1 MKICKIFIMNNFNH
15 YYDSETTRQVISV
28 IVLNE
33 HNVLSRIV
41 GLFSA
46 RGYNIDSLTVA
57 PITDSQYS
65 RMTIVTTGD
74 KRVIDQIVKQL
85 NKLIPVLRVNE
96 HKNVIEKDTVLMKFS
111 IDNNLSDIDVI
122 ARAYHGSIQNVT
134 DEESRSLF
142 LAKAELPRDFG
153 GFTDQH
159 KENLEQGNSTFAS
172 KYNLEFLVYY
182 EKFVW
187 VEEAIAREKELKK
200 WRREKKMNLIR
211 SFNPEFTFLN
221 DHFKLKV

>member
-1 MKICKIFIMNNFNH
+1 MNNFNH
-15 YYDSETTRQVISV
+15 YYDSEISRQVISV

-85 NKLIPVLRVNE
+85 NKLIPVLKVNE

-134 DEESRSLF
+134 DE
-142 LAKAELPRDFG
+142 
-153 GFTDQH
+153 
-159 KENLEQGNSTFAS
+159 
-172 KYNLEFLVYY
+172 
-182 EKFVW
+182 
-187 VEEAIAREKELKK
+187 AIIVSATYSSARI
-200 WRREKKMNLIR
+200 MNFIKVMQK
-211 SFNPEFTFLN
+211 FNPLE
-221 DHFKLKV
+221 VVRSGIVAMER

>member
-1 MKICKIFIMNNFNH
+1 MNNFNH

-57 PITDSQYS
+57 PITDSPYS

-111 IDNNLSDIDVI
+111 IENNLSDIDVI

-134 DEESRSLF
+134 DEAIIVS
-142 LAKAELPRDFG
+142 A
-153 GFTDQH
+153 TD
-159 KENLEQGNSTFAS
+159 SS
-172 KYNLEFLVYY
+172 
-182 EKFVW
+182 
-187 VEEAIAREKELKK
+187 ARI
-200 WRREKKMNLIR
+200 MNFIKVMQK
-211 SFNPEFTFLN
+211 FNPLE
-221 DHFKLKV
+221 VVRSGIVAMER

>member
-1 MKICKIFIMNNFNH
+1 MNNYNH
-15 YYDSETTRQVISV
+15 YYDTETTRQVISV
-28 IVLNE
+28 VVLNE

-57 PITDSQYS
+57 PISESQYS

-85 NKLIPVLRVNE
+85 NKLIPVLKVNE
-96 HKNVIEKDTVLMKFS
+96 HRNVVEKDTVLMKFS

-134 DEESRSLF
+134 DEAIIVS
-142 LAKAELPRDFG
+142 A
-153 GFTDQH
+153 TD
-159 KENLEQGNSTFAS
+159 SS
-172 KYNLEFLVYY
+172 
-182 EKFVW
+182 
-187 VEEAIAREKELKK
+187 ARI
-200 WRREKKMNLIR
+200 MNFIKVMQK
-211 SFNPEFTFLN
+211 FNPLE
-221 DHFKLKV
+221 VVRSGIVAMER

>member
-1 MKICKIFIMNNFNH
+1 MNNFNH

-28 IVLNE
+28 FVLNE

-57 PITDSQYS
+57 PIMESQYS

-85 NKLIPVLRVNE
+85 NKLIPVLKVNE

-134 DEESRSLF
+134 DEAIIVS
-142 LAKAELPRDFG
+142 A
-153 GFTDQH
+153 TDSSDRILNFIKVMQ
-159 KENLEQGNSTFAS
+159 K
-172 KYNLEFLVYY
+172 
-182 EKFVW
+182 
-187 VEEAIAREKELKK
+187 
-200 WRREKKMNLIR
+200 
-211 SFNPEFTFLN
+211 FNPQE
-221 DHFKLKV
+221 VVRSGIVAMER

>member
-1 MKICKIFIMNNFNH
+1 MNNFNH

-85 NKLIPVLRVNE
+85 NKLIPVLKVNE

-122 ARAYHGSIQNVT
+122 ARAYHGAIQNVT
-134 DEESRSLF
+134 DEAIIVS
-142 LAKAELPRDFG
+142 A
-153 GFTDQH
+153 TD
-159 KENLEQGNSTFAS
+159 SS
-172 KYNLEFLVYY
+172 
-182 EKFVW
+182 
-187 VEEAIAREKELKK
+187 ARI
-200 WRREKKMNLIR
+200 MNFIKVMQK
-211 SFNPEFTFLN
+211 FNPLE
-221 DHFKLKV
+221 VVRSGIVAMER

>member
-1 MKICKIFIMNNFNH
+1 MNNFNH
-15 YYDSETTRQVISV
+15 FYDSETTRQVISV

-57 PITDSQYS
+57 PIAESQYS

-85 NKLIPVLRVNE
+85 NKLIPVLKVNE
-96 HKNVIEKDTVLMKFS
+96 HRNVVEKDTVLMKFS

-134 DEESRSLF
+134 DDSIIVS
-142 LAKAELPRDFG
+142 A
-153 GFTDQH
+153 TD
-159 KENLEQGNSTFAS
+159 SS
-172 KYNLEFLVYY
+172 
-182 EKFVW
+182 
-187 VEEAIAREKELKK
+187 ARI
-200 WRREKKMNLIR
+200 MNFIKVMQK
-211 SFNPEFTFLN
+211 FNPLE
-221 DHFKLKV
+221 VVRSGIVAMER

>member
-1 MKICKIFIMNNFNH
+1 MNNFNH
-15 YYDSETTRQVISV
+15 YYDSEIARQVISV

-74 KRVIDQIVKQL
+74 KRIIDQIVKQL
-85 NKLIPVLRVNE
+85 NKLIPVLKVNE

-122 ARAYHGSIQNVT
+122 ARAYHGAIQNVT
-134 DEESRSLF
+134 DEAIIVS
-142 LAKAELPRDFG
+142 A
-153 GFTDQH
+153 TD
-159 KENLEQGNSTFAS
+159 SS
-172 KYNLEFLVYY
+172 
-182 EKFVW
+182 
-187 VEEAIAREKELKK
+187 ARI
-200 WRREKKMNLIR
+200 MNFIKVMQK
-211 SFNPEFTFLN
+211 FNPLE
-221 DHFKLKV
+221 VVRSGIVAMER

>member
-1 MKICKIFIMNNFNH
+1 MNNFNH
-15 YYDSETTRQVISV
+15 YYDSEISRQVISV

-57 PITDSQYS
+57 PITDSPYS

-111 IDNNLSDIDVI
+111 IENNLSDIDVI

-134 DEESRSLF
+134 DEAIIVS
-142 LAKAELPRDFG
+142 A
-153 GFTDQH
+153 TD
-159 KENLEQGNSTFAS
+159 SS
-172 KYNLEFLVYY
+172 
-182 EKFVW
+182 
-187 VEEAIAREKELKK
+187 ARI
-200 WRREKKMNLIR
+200 MNFIKVMQK
-211 SFNPEFTFLN
+211 FNPLE
-221 DHFKLKV
+221 VVRSGIVAMER

>member
-1 MKICKIFIMNNFNH
+1 MNNYNH
-15 YYDSETTRQVISV
+15 YYDTETTRQVISV

-57 PITDSQYS
+57 PISESQYS

-85 NKLIPVLRVNE
+85 NKLIPVLKVNE
-96 HKNVIEKDTVLMKFS
+96 HKNVVEKDTVLMKFS

-134 DEESRSLF
+134 DEAIIVS
-142 LAKAELPRDFG
+142 A
-153 GFTDQH
+153 TD
-159 KENLEQGNSTFAS
+159 SS
-172 KYNLEFLVYY
+172 
-182 EKFVW
+182 
-187 VEEAIAREKELKK
+187 ARI
-200 WRREKKMNLIR
+200 MNFIKVMQK
-211 SFNPEFTFLN
+211 FNPLE
-221 DHFKLKV
+221 VVRSGIVAMER

>member
-1 MKICKIFIMNNFNH
+1 MNNYNH
-15 YYDSETTRQVISV
+15 YYDTETTRQVISV
-28 IVLNE
+28 VVLNE

-57 PITDSQYS
+57 PIAESQYS

-85 NKLIPVLRVNE
+85 NKLIPVLKVNE
-96 HKNVIEKDTVLMKFS
+96 HKNVVEKDTVLMKFS

-134 DEESRSLF
+134 DEAIIVS
-142 LAKAELPRDFG
+142 A
-153 GFTDQH
+153 TD
-159 KENLEQGNSTFAS
+159 SS
-172 KYNLEFLVYY
+172 
-182 EKFVW
+182 
-187 VEEAIAREKELKK
+187 ARI
-200 WRREKKMNLIR
+200 MNFIKVMQK
-211 SFNPEFTFLN
+211 FNPLE
-221 DHFKLKV
+221 VVRSGIVAMER

>member
-1 MKICKIFIMNNFNH
+1 MNNFNH

-28 IVLNE
+28 VVLNE

-57 PITDSQYS
+57 PIMESQYS

-85 NKLIPVLRVNE
+85 NKLIPVLKVNE
-96 HKNVIEKDTVLMKFS
+96 HRNVVEKDTVLMKFS

-134 DEESRSLF
+134 DEAIIVS
-142 LAKAELPRDFG
+142 A
-153 GFTDQH
+153 TD
-159 KENLEQGNSTFAS
+159 SS
-172 KYNLEFLVYY
+172 
-182 EKFVW
+182 
-187 VEEAIAREKELKK
+187 ARI
-200 WRREKKMNLIR
+200 MNFIKVMQK
-211 SFNPEFTFLN
+211 FNPLE
-221 DHFKLKV
+221 VVRSGIVAMER

>member
-1 MKICKIFIMNNFNH
+1 MNDYNH
-15 YYDSETTRQVISV
+15 YYDTITTRRVISV

-57 PITDSQYS
+57 PIAQSQYS

-85 NKLIPVLRVNE
+85 NKLIPILKVNE

-111 IDNNLSDIDVI
+111 IENDLSDIDVI
-122 ARAYHGSIQNVT
+122 ARAYNGSIQNVT
-134 DEESRSLF
+134 DEAIIVS
-142 LAKAELPRDFG
+142 A
-153 GFTDQH
+153 TDSSERIKNFINVMQ
-159 KENLEQGNSTFAS
+159 K
-172 KYNLEFLVYY
+172 
-182 EKFVW
+182 
-187 VEEAIAREKELKK
+187 
-200 WRREKKMNLIR
+200 
-211 SFNPEFTFLN
+211 FNPLE
-221 DHFKLKV
+221 VVRSGIVAIER

>member
-1 MKICKIFIMNNFNH
+1 MNNFNH

-134 DEESRSLF
+134 DEAIIVS
-142 LAKAELPRDFG
+142 A
-153 GFTDQH
+153 TD
-159 KENLEQGNSTFAS
+159 SS
-172 KYNLEFLVYY
+172 
-182 EKFVW
+182 
-187 VEEAIAREKELKK
+187 ARI
-200 WRREKKMNLIR
+200 MNFI
-211 SFNPEFTFLN
+211 
-221 DHFKLKV
+221 KVM

>member
-1 MKICKIFIMNNFNH
+1 MNNYNH
-15 YYDSETTRQVISV
+15 YYDTETTRQVISV
-28 IVLNE
+28 VVLNE

-57 PITDSQYS
+57 PISESQYS

-85 NKLIPVLRVNE
+85 NKLIPVLKVNE
-96 HKNVIEKDTVLMKFS
+96 HKNVVEKDTVLMKFS

-134 DEESRSLF
+134 DDSIIVS
-142 LAKAELPRDFG
+142 A
-153 GFTDQH
+153 TD
-159 KENLEQGNSTFAS
+159 SS
-172 KYNLEFLVYY
+172 
-182 EKFVW
+182 
-187 VEEAIAREKELKK
+187 ARI
-200 WRREKKMNLIR
+200 MNFIKVMQK
-211 SFNPEFTFLN
+211 FNPLE
-221 DHFKLKV
+221 VVRSGIVAMER

>member
-1 MKICKIFIMNNFNH
+1 MNNFNH

-74 KRVIDQIVKQL
+74 KRIIDQIVKQL
-85 NKLIPVLRVNE
+85 NKLIPVLKVNE
-96 HKNVIEKDTVLMKFS
+96 HKNVIEKDTVIMKFS
-111 IDNNLSDIDVI
+111 IDNNLADIDVI
-122 ARAYHGSIQNVT
+122 ARSYHGSIQDVT
-134 DEESRSLF
+134 DDAIIVS
-142 LAKAELPRDFG
+142 A
-153 GFTDQH
+153 TDSSH
-159 KENLEQGNSTFAS
+159 R
-172 KYNLEFLVYY
+172 
-182 EKFVW
+182 
-187 VEEAIAREKELKK
+187 I
-200 WRREKKMNLIR
+200 MNFIKVMQK
-211 SFNPEFTFLN
+211 FNPLE
-221 DHFKLKV
+221 VVRSGIVAMER

>member
-1 MKICKIFIMNNFNH
+1 MNNFNH
-15 YYDSETTRQVISV
+15 YYDTETTRQVISV

-57 PITDSQYS
+57 PIAESQYS

-85 NKLIPVLRVNE
+85 NKLIPVLKVNE
-96 HKNVIEKDTVLMKFS
+96 HRNVIEKDTVLMKFS

-134 DEESRSLF
+134 DDSIIVS
-142 LAKAELPRDFG
+142 A
-153 GFTDQH
+153 TD
-159 KENLEQGNSTFAS
+159 SS
-172 KYNLEFLVYY
+172 
-182 EKFVW
+182 
-187 VEEAIAREKELKK
+187 ARI
-200 WRREKKMNLIR
+200 MNFIKVMQK
-211 SFNPEFTFLN
+211 FNPLE
-221 DHFKLKV
+221 VVRSGIVAMER

>member
-1 MKICKIFIMNNFNH
+1 MNNFNH
-15 YYDSETTRQVISV
+15 YYDTETTRQVISV

-57 PITDSQYS
+57 PISESQYS

-85 NKLIPVLRVNE
+85 NKLIPVLKVNE
-96 HKNVIEKDTVLMKFS
+96 HKNVVEKDTVLMKFS

-134 DEESRSLF
+134 DEAIIVS
-142 LAKAELPRDFG
+142 A
-153 GFTDQH
+153 TD
-159 KENLEQGNSTFAS
+159 SS
-172 KYNLEFLVYY
+172 
-182 EKFVW
+182 
-187 VEEAIAREKELKK
+187 ARI
-200 WRREKKMNLIR
+200 MNFIKVMQK
-211 SFNPEFTFLN
+211 FNPLE
-221 DHFKLKV
+221 VVRSGIVAMER